1 MQLMTV
7 TLQNMFP
14 KINVQTV
21 PFISLLSHSLPTFGF
36 FLLVP
41 FVSPPLD
48 YFSQVRLSECR
59 RVVLMN
65 YDRNTKRIELR
76 HYLIQMTPVGLSKSV
91 KRLLTASKVPD
102 FSRYTDIADYVLG

>member
-1 MQLMTV
+1 
-7 TLQNMFP
+7 
-14 KINVQTV
+14 
-21 PFISLLSHSLPTFGF
+21 
-36 FLLVP
+36 
-41 FVSPPLD
+41 
-48 YFSQVRLSECR
+48 
-59 RVVLMN
+59 MN